1 MRSFAEG
8 DEKKILIVED
18 ESIVAMALQKTL
30 ESFGYTVVGTV
41 IRGTDAIR
49 LATEAWPDLILM
61 DIRIQGPMDGI
72 ETAERI
78 NAFYDIPV
86 IFLTA
91 YSDDETLSRAIKTRS
106 YGFLTKPF
114 NERELYSNIEMAIN
128 KHRAYKKALIQEKIA
143 ESAFSLVSD
152 AIFTTDVAG
161 RIKRINRAAEEM
173 CGWLEEEILG
183 KQIWDLLAVR
193 SDEIR
198 GFMDSVHRELEP
210 GRPMICRWPDRVEVT
225 TKGGEH
231 LGLSVGVDL
240 VRADDRRLSELVFV
254 FSR

>member
-1 MRSFAEG
+1 MRTVADG
-8 DEKKILIVED
+8 NEKKILIVED
-18 ESIVAMALQKTL
+18 ESIVAMALKKTL
-30 ESFGYTVVGTV
+30 QSFGYTVVGTA

-49 LATEAWPDLILM
+49 LANETWPDLILM

-91 YSDDETLSRAIKTRS
+91 YSDDETLSRAIGTSS

-128 KHRAYKKALIQEKIA
+128 THRSNKKAQIERKIK
-143 ESAFSLVSD
+143 ESAFYLVSD

-161 RIKRINRAAEEM
+161 RIERINRAAEEM
-173 CGWLEEEILG
+173 CGWREEEIVG
-183 KQIWDLLAVR
+183 EQIWDLFAVR
-193 SDEIR
+193 SGDI
-198 GFMDSVHRELEP
+198 GAFMESVRHELEP
-210 GRPMICRWPDRVEVT
+210 GRPMICRWPDQVSIT
-225 TKGGEH
+225 TKEGERI
-231 LGLSVGVDL
+231 GITVGVDL
-240 VRADDRRLSELVFV
+240 VRTDDKRLNELIFV